1 MKYFG
6 FSTARRL
13 LEPAQRMSTPSSMSQ
28 SSRFLPRLVV
38 SALVLG
44 ATALAPATASAGLPE
59 FGPRDVP
66 TTFYISKSD
75 DKNRVDYGIHMDE
88 RCAAPNDDSI
98 FLYWREF
105 EHAPPVKLIALSTL
119 DYIPYGIGEQ
129 RAVRKMR
136 DGGIYF
142 LKLKQ
147 FDKTPIYIITK
158 KGADGKCTAQAR
170 SLIGGK
176 EAELSY
182 IYVKLKGPMSVDY
195 LDVHGKDLET
205 GAEITERLRK

>member
-1 MKYFG
+1 M
-6 FSTARRL
+6 SSNPTRL
-13 LEPAQRMSTPSSMSQ
+13 L
-28 SSRFLPRLVV
+28 FV
-38 SALVLG
+38 SLVLG
-44 ATALAPATASAGLPE
+44 AATLAPNASAAGLPE

-88 RCAAPNDDSI
+88 RCAAPNDDAM
-98 FLYWREF
+98 FLYWRDF
-105 EHAPPVKLIALSTL
+105 EHAPPVKLVPLSSL
-119 DYIPYGIGEQ
+119 DYIPYGISEQ

-158 KGADGKCTAQAR
+158 KGADGKCTSQAR
-170 SLIGGK
+170 SVINGK

-182 IYVKLKGPMSVDY
+182 IYVKLKGPLSVDY

-205 GAEITERLRK
+205 GAEITERLRR

>member
-1 MKYFG
+1 M
-6 FSTARRL
+6 SHTRL
-13 LEPAQRMSTPSSMSQ
+13 L
-28 SSRFLPRLVV
+28 LG
-38 SALVLG
+38 ALVLG
-44 ATALAPATASAGLPE
+44 AATLATPSTASAGLPE
-59 FGPRDVP
+59 FGPRDV
-66 TTFYISKSD
+66 TTVFYISKSD

-88 RCAAPNDDSI
+88 RCAAPNDDAI

-105 EHAPPVKLIALSTL
+105 EHAPPVKLIPLSSL
-119 DYIPYGIGEQ
+119 DWIPYGLSEQ

-142 LKLKQ
+142 MKLKQ

-170 SLIGGK
+170 SIINEK
-176 EAELSY
+176 EAELTY

-205 GAEITERLRK
+205 GAEITQRMRR